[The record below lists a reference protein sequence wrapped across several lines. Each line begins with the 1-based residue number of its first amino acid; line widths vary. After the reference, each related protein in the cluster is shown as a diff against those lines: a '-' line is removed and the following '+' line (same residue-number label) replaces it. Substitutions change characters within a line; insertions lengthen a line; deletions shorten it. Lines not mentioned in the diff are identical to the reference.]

1 MKKRLMNIAAAV
13 IAAFVITGCSII
25 KLPFNVNKPTQDSK
39 IPQEQTEEDKKLD
52 EFLDEQFIDTLS
64 QSTVNMHFRLKDPES
79 MGIER
84 PEKGTFGESGYDE
97 QENAEE
103 YLKLKEELDKIDR
116 EKLSEESKNDYDF
129 IIKYIDYLIVL
140 NEYPQFSTELDPN
153 YGIAEGVKS
162 VLSSYK
168 FYVERDVLDYFDLID
183 EAEEVFS
190 CAIEQEKDKEEQYR
204 IADFTAQA
212 TIENI
217 DTFLSD
223 EGSELIE
230 SFSER
235 LSQCEGLSEDKIK
248 EYAEKNEEAVSS
260 KLLPAYRKLREDIL
274 SIGSENGLN
283 KGLIYYDGGE
293 EYYSALLSYMSFS
306 DRTPEEIAD
315 KIVDRTTEIAKR
327 STELFSK
334 YTEQATTSDFN
345 DLTADD
351 ILQLLKKSTAK
362 EYPELKDISYTV
374 EEIPSSLRTGNTLA
388 YYTMA
393 PLDDSDI
400 NLINYDPAEDDDAE
414 FFITLA
420 HEGYPG
426 HMYQWNYFIENDEPK
441 LFMSIENTGYLEGW
455 AMYTGINSLK
465 YCDFEKAGVPAEY
478 LIELYSLNEEYGY
491 LMSALC
497 DIFVNYYGYTK
508 ENLEDF
514 LTERGF
520 EKQAADSLYETVIET
535 PGLYPRYYCS
545 YLELVNI
552 REKAEQS
559 LGNDFDVK
567 EFNTLILDTGI
578 CYYSQ
583 LEETVD
589 KYIDKKAA

>member
-1 MKKRLMNIAAAV
+1 M
-13 IAAFVITGCSII
+13 
-25 KLPFNVNKPTQDSK
+25 
-39 IPQEQTEEDKKLD
+39 
-52 EFLDEQFIDTLS
+52 
-64 QSTVNMHFRLKDPES
+64 
-79 MGIER
+79 
-84 PEKGTFGESGYDE
+84 
-97 QENAEE
+97 
-103 YLKLKEELDKIDR
+103 
-116 EKLSEESKNDYDF
+116 
-129 IIKYIDYLIVL
+129 
-140 NEYPQFSTELDPN
+140 
-153 YGIAEGVKS
+153 
-162 VLSSYK
+162 
-168 FYVERDVLDYFDLID
+168 
-183 EAEEVFS
+183 
-190 CAIEQEKDKEEQYR
+190 
-204 IADFTAQA
+204 
-212 TIENI
+212 
-217 DTFLSD
+217 
-223 EGSELIE
+223 
-230 SFSER
+230 
-235 LSQCEGLSEDKIK
+235 
-248 EYAEKNEEAVSS
+248 
-260 KLLPAYRKLREDIL
+260 PAYRKLREDIL

-345 DLTADD
+345 DLTADE

-559 LGNDFDVK
+559 LGNKFDVK